1 MAARNFTIPEQLACA
16 FAFLVGPPPWFKYGG
31 EDRLVLS
38 NEVVSASELLK
49 ENVAHLHG
57 WHEMEHKME
66 GVSILVP
73 TSVIPVLSDR

>member
-57 WHEMEHKME
+57 WHEMEH
-66 GVSILVP
+66 
-73 TSVIPVLSDR
+73 